1 MKKTLLATALVFATG
16 VANAASVS
24 TGGVFNMCSQEGLDT
39 TGVCTTPINVD
50 ASIAGFVDEDA
61 GTWGVSST
69 ALFYGL
75 NWTAS
80 GGTLISAT
88 GSYAL
93 DTATGVV
100 SSIGSTG
107 PTANDG
113 IMYFDVGAGQIAGTI
128 NFAWGAT
135 TGIRVVDVWDIN
147 NDGSLSA
154 VMIPG
159 MENGPFPGF
168 NAQFN
173 LTAAGLVTP
182 PSEVPVP
189 AAVWLFGS
197 GLLGL
202 VGVAR
207 RKKAA

>member
-80 GGTLISAT
+80 GGTLISAP